1 MKINLVN
8 DNPIIDKIV
17 EKLEKNFH
25 IILDEYEKRTNPSVY
40 FDFIF
45 WLKSCEK
52 FYIFLGLYIIY
63 IQVQKISGEDKNY
76 DWEEVTKDKFPITH
90 SIINS
95 FNYEDVNFS
104 KLGGNINNVLHKD
117 STTDKPLI
125 RIHLPLIVPKG
136 DIGIEVNSN
145 LITWEEGKCIVFDTS
160 IPHRFWNFTGHN
172 RVNLLMSIFI

>member
-95 FNYEDVNFS
+95 FNLKMLTSPSWVE
-104 KLGGNINNVLHKD
+104 I
-117 STTDKPLI
+117 LI
-125 RIHLPLIVPKG
+125 MYYIQTQLQTNHLS
-136 DIGIEVNSN
+136 EY
-145 LITWEEGKCIVFDTS
+145 TF
-160 IPHRFWNFTGHN
+160 H
-172 RVNLLMSIFI
+172 

>member
-52 FYIFLGLYIIY
+52 FYIFLTL
-63 IQVQKISGEDKNY
+63 
-76 DWEEVTKDKFPITH
+76 
-90 SIINS
+90 
-95 FNYEDVNFS
+95 
-104 KLGGNINNVLHKD
+104 
-117 STTDKPLI
+117 LI
-125 RIHLPLIVPKG
+125 
-136 DIGIEVNSN
+136 
-145 LITWEEGKCIVFDTS
+145 
-160 IPHRFWNFTGHN
+160 
-172 RVNLLMSIFI
+172 

>member
-104 KLGGNINNVLHKD
+104 KLGGNINNVLHTD

-136 DIGIEVNSN
+136 DIGIEVNQSH
-145 LITWEEGKCIVFDTS
+145 IDFGI
-160 IPHRFWNFTGHN
+160 
-172 RVNLLMSIFI
+172 LLDIIG